1 MKIRFAIAAA
11 ALALSA
17 CNDTSALE
25 ALEALEARVQAVEDQ
40 LAIQRVITDYS
51 AHLDARDYDGY
62 VGLFTEDGVWANG
75 NTRREGREEIRA
87 MLEGL
92 FGEVEEDYVNLSSF
106 HYIANF
112 EVDVEGDEARSKSR
126 FIFFMRGEGG
136 APMPELSG
144 QYHDRLVRTEEG
156 WKIAERVD
164 HTVMPTPEEWVA
176 EIEARG
182 LNSLED

>member
-1 MKIRFAIAAA
+1 MSLKIAIAAFA
-11 ALALSA
+11 LLPALALSG
-17 CNDTSALE
+17 CSNGDNSALE
-25 ALEALEARVQAVEDQ
+25 QRVQAVEDQ

-51 AHLDARDYDGY
+51 AYLDARDYEGY
-62 VGLFTEDGVWANG
+62 VSLFTEDGVWANG
-75 NTRREGREEIRA
+75 GTLREGRGEIRE

-112 EVDVEGDEARSKSR
+112 EVDVEGDTARAKSR

-136 APMPELSG
+136 APTPELSG
-144 QYHDRLVRTEEG
+144 QYHDELVRVGGE
-156 WKIAERVD
+156 WKIARRED
-164 HTVMPTPEEWVA
+164 HTVMPTSEEWVA

-182 LNSLED
+182 LGTIGD